1 VFLRHNEYSR
11 MIKINL
17 LVIFREII
25 PLYYDYQNKPPIYSM
40 RICQDIIILKQQ
52 THLRLVITVH

>member
-1 VFLRHNEYSR
+1 